1 MKGNKNIIALF
12 TAPHRIDL
20 IESSISTLRND
31 YVLVEYIYCGICG
44 GDYSVYCGNRQSYPI
59 SLGHEFVAKV
69 LSVSKSVTNISPGQY
84 VVSDL
89 NYRCGNVTIV

>member
-59 SLGHEFVAKV
+59 SLE
-69 LSVSKSVTNISPGQY
+69 LRLLYLPQPVSIRRSQTG
-84 VVSDL
+84 
-89 NYRCGNVTIV
+89 